1 MLKERPQ
8 GTCYFVAQFYLEAT
22 RFLACQNWHLQLILH
37 FLVSQTTLT
46 GKKHLFPVI
55 SACWQQEKA
64 SVLADLLNR
73 ESVTLIGD
81 GCCDSPGYSAKYGTY
96 TMMDEETK
104 KIVDF
109 EVCRERNNKF
119 PGNGETRLP
128 ALSRPRAKQ
137 WNSHR
142 SGGYR

>member
-96 TMMDEETK
+96 TMMEEETK

-109 EVCRERNNKF
+109 EVCHERNKF
-119 PGNGETRLP
+119 PGNGETRLL